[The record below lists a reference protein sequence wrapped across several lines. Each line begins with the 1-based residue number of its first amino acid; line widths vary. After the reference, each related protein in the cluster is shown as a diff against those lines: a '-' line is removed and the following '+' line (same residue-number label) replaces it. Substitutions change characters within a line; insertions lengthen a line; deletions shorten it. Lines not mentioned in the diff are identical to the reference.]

1 MKQLTKTYQE
11 LRNKKNRKGF
21 TLVELL
27 VVIAILAVLASVS
40 VVGYLGF
47 TTKAKNSNALTELSQ
62 AKELI
67 RSELIDGEVNYY
79 SITTDNNNN
88 NSVSSI
94 KEITKTEYTN
104 GELNSDKE
112 TSNTE
117 IEKTTSVNDTVL
129 DDTKDTTSTFAGF
142 TIQYAA
148 DSSTNKRT
156 LSYDTKGSYT
166 VSWNSLLE
174 AIFTDLKTFSGTFYV
189 EPSSDTS
196 SPKTI
201 TSITYVKDNGK
212 AKWTL
217 DGDTLDQGDN
227 VSAPESTNNLTAS
240 AS

>member
-11 LRNKKNRKGF
+11 LKNKKNRKGF

-79 SITTDNNNN
+79 SITTDNNN
-88 NSVSSI
+88 SVSSI

-104 GELNSDKE
+104 GKLNSDKE
-112 TSNTE
+112 TGNTE
-117 IEKTTSVNDTVL
+117 IEKTTSVNETVL
-129 DDTKDTTSTFAGF
+129 DGDGTSTESTFTGF

-189 EPSSDTS
+189 NTEATNTISS
-196 SPKTI
+196 I
-201 TSITYVKDNGK
+201 IYNNNGGK
-212 AKWTL
+212 ATW
-217 DGDTLDQGDN
+217 
-227 VSAPESTNNLTAS
+227 TAS
-240 AS
+240 TDSLKQGEGDEIENNNVADKSSN

>member
-79 SITTDNNNN
+79 SITTDNNN
-88 NSVSSI
+88 SVSSI

-104 GELNSDKE
+104 GKLNSDNE
-112 TSNTE
+112 TGSTE

-129 DDTKDTTSTFAGF
+129 DGDETSTTSTFAGF

-189 EPSSDTS
+189 EPSSNTN

-212 AKWTL
+212 AKWTY
-217 DGDTLDQGDN
+217 T
-227 VSAPESTNNLTAS
+227 
-240 AS
+240 